1 MVDSIERIETSDNDF
16 LRGTL
21 NDTVTSN
28 NTVVLAFEDEAIGE
42 YKEKGYRLSPQIR
55 FKYKGIVEIS
65 LAKTV
70 IDTPD
75 GTWIN
80 LEISTDGGDTWKSV
94 RQGGSVTITTETPT
108 TIQMRAK
115 QSLFTNIEQ
124 VDGTLELDGTYEII
138 DTTLQENDDVAK
150 VFEETL
156 GIIFPQDNTITPE
169 LDAVNTTI
177 TLIDGKLREIGQIL
191 FQGKFW
197 SQDIEN
203 GTL

>member
-1 MVDSIERIETSDNDF
+1 LVDSIERIETSDNDF

-197 SQDIEN
+197 SQGMEN